1 MKSKKIISL
10 LLSVVMI
17 SASAATLSACGDD
30 SKNNIATDAPETTA
44 ASAET
49 TAANNNSSSSKSP
62 AVDDLKKSGVDV
74 TQFGVSPQITYA
86 DKEKYGFQLNAP
98 KKGDTVAVLHT
109 SMGDISIKFFK
120 KYAPKTVDNFIKL
133 AKSGKYNGVI
143 FHRVMN
149 DFMIQ
154 GGDYENSDGTGGKS
168 ADGDK
173 FEDEFCDK
181 LVNLRG
187 SVAMA
192 NSGKDTNGSQFFINQ
207 RKKDSIDFNSL
218 KQSWNSLKSEYFV
231 KNKDNSANLASV
243 VAQVGTSAYDADIVP
258 KEIQELYKKNGGNPS
273 LDGAY
278 NAVDAGHTVFAQ
290 VYKGMKVVDKIA
302 AVKTDST
309 NNKPEKDVTI
319 KSIDIKEYK

>member
-10 LLSVVMI
+10 LLSIILI
-17 SASAATLSACGDD
+17 SASATVLSACGDD
-30 SKNNIATDAPETTA
+30 NKDTIATDAPETTA
-44 ASAET
+44 AGET
-49 TAANNNSSSSKSP
+49 TVANNSSDSSSP

-86 DKEKYGFQLNAP
+86 DKEKYDFQLDAP

-109 SMGDISIKFFK
+109 NMGDIAFKFFK

-133 AKSGKYNGVI
+133 AKAGKYNNVI

-154 GGDYENSDGTGGKS
+154 GGDYENADGTGGKS

-187 SVAMA
+187 SVSMA

-207 RKKDSIDFNSL
+207 RKKNTIDFKSL
-218 KQSWNSLKSEYFV
+218 KESWDGLKNEYFI
-231 KNKDNSANLASV
+231 KNKDNNANLASV
-243 VAQVGTSAYDADIVP
+243 VAQVGTGAYDPDVVP
-258 KEIQELYKKNGGNPS
+258 NEIKALYKKHGGNPS

-290 VYKGMKVVDKIA
+290 VYKGMDVVDKIA
-302 AVKTDST
+302 AVKTDSS
-309 NNKPEKDVTI
+309 NNKPKKDVTI
-319 KSIDIKEYK
+319 KSVDIKEYK